1 MSKKMKLNLV
11 KIKISILLLIFL
23 SSCGYH
29 VSGTGGSLSKGI
41 RTISI
46 PVFDNN
52 SAEPLIQR
60 QFTDAVRQAFLTDGR
75 LRLSSPDKADLLLN
89 GLITN
94 YYNRSV
100 AFNRDDV
107 VTESI
112 ITLGIKVKVLDQ
124 INEKVYMENSMTTK
138 WDYRSDSLV
147 INSEAARQVALQE
160 AYRDLALRIV
170 SLVIDKF

>member
-1 MSKKMKLNLV
+1 MKLHL
-11 KIKISILLLIFL
+11 IKFKLSISILFLIFL
-23 SSCGYH
+23 FGCGYH
-29 VSGTGGSLSKGI
+29 VSGTGGSLSKGF

-46 PVFDNN
+46 PVFDNDSN
-52 SAEPLIQR
+52 EPLIQR

-89 GLITN
+89 GLIKR
-94 YYNRSV
+94 YSRRSV

-112 ITLGIKVKVLDQ
+112 ITLDIYVEVMDQ
-124 INEKVYMENSMTTK
+124 INEKIYMKNSMSTK
-138 WDYRSDSLV
+138 WDYRSDSLL
-147 INSEAARQVALQE
+147 INTEAARQTALHE
-160 AYRDLALRIV
+160 AYRDLALRVV

>member
-1 MSKKMKLNLV
+1 MKLNLR
-11 KIKISILLLIFL
+11 KFKLSILFLCLFFL

-29 VSGTGGSLSKGI
+29 LSGTGGSLSKGM

-52 SAEPLIQR
+52 SSEPLIQR

-75 LRLSSPDKADLLLN
+75 LKLTSPENSDLLLN
-89 GLITN
+89 GLISN
-94 YYNRSV
+94 YNIRSV
-100 AFNRDDV
+100 AFNQDDV

-112 ITLGIKVKVLDQ
+112 ITLGVKIRVMDQ
-124 INEKVYMENSMTTK
+124 LNEKVYMENSMNTN

-147 INSEAARQVALQE
+147 INSEAARQTALQE

-170 SLVIDKF
+170 SLVIDRF

>member
-1 MSKKMKLNLV
+1 MKLNFV
-11 KIKISILLLIFL
+11 NIKISLSILLLFFL
-23 SSCGYH
+23 TGCGYH
-29 VSGTGGSLSKGI
+29 LSGTGGSLSKGM

-52 SAEPLIQR
+52 SSEPLIQR

-75 LRLSSPDKADLLLN
+75 LKLSKPKNADLLLE
-89 GLITN
+89 GLISN

-112 ITLGIKVKVLDQ
+112 ITLGVKVKVIDQ
-124 INEKVYMENSMTTK
+124 INEKIYMEESMNSN

-147 INSEAARQVALQE
+147 INSEAARQTALQE

-170 SLVIDKF
+170 RLVIDKF